1 MLWRVLPQL
10 YFITQTK
17 VSPEQRS
24 SGRRA
29 GVPFGVCLDE
39 RWLSE
44 IEVCHPS
51 LGSELSMVLTLGIQA
66 VLRSV
71 ARNLPCHGT
80 RRRPP
85 PPPAPR
91 NSRVLAGILGGTLG
105 VLYHAEEVGEC
116 SVQRADL
123 TVLVL
128 RCFPQRRLP
137 SYDWYTQCHFLALSD
152 RNSLRRSRN
161 PHKYFAMDVEDEE
174 NMSKT

>member
-85 PPPAPR
+85 PAPR
-91 NSRVLAGILGGTLG
+91 TPQQQSPGRDPWGDAGGP
-105 VLYHAEEVGEC
+105 VPC
-116 SVQRADL
+116 
-123 TVLVL
+123 
-128 RCFPQRRLP
+128 
-137 SYDWYTQCHFLALSD
+137 
-152 RNSLRRSRN
+152 
-161 PHKYFAMDVEDEE
+161 
-174 NMSKT
+174 

>member
-1 MLWRVLPQL
+1 M
-10 YFITQTK
+10 
-17 VSPEQRS
+17 
-24 SGRRA
+24 
-29 GVPFGVCLDE
+29 
-39 RWLSE
+39 
-44 IEVCHPS
+44 CHPS
-51 LGSELSMVLTLGIQA
+51 LGSELSMVLTPGIQA
-66 VLRSV
+66 VLPQRGPKSS
-71 ARNLPCHGT
+71 LSWY
-80 RRRPP
+80 
-85 PPPAPR
+85 PPPAPAP

-128 RCFPQRRLP
+128 RFFPQRRRP